1 MGTFKVAFDGGE
13 RAILDVCFGESWPP
27 KMCSARGGAPEKFKH
42 DDRRGDPE
50 RPYLDIDAAEEGG
63 RPWPLVLRSGR
74 ESGRTCWNST
84 KSSQIDLLGKSSV
97 KTCATLLL
105 SVHTRQGH

>member
-50 RPYLDIDAAEEGG
+50 QPYLDIDAAEEGAGPGPWSSGPVEKVVG
-63 RPWPLVLRSGR
+63 RVGTRRNRVRSIYW
-74 ESGRTCWNST
+74 ENP
-84 KSSQIDLLGKSSV
+84 
-97 KTCATLLL
+97 A
-105 SVHTRQGH
+105 